1 MSFWANICQT
11 QIYNVEER
19 IFLLQ
24 LIFLNSGNLD
34 TSENTF

>member
-1 MSFWANICQT
+1 MSFWANICQP
-11 QIYNVEER
+11 QIYNMKER